1 MFGGDNIDSRPVFS
15 AFVEENRLQYDANAF
30 PQLQLFGE
38 FPGVC
43 GVGHTNHMANKH
55 TTATC
60 NPNHRTGVEESIFI
74 QQKHLISLNN
84 YLHQDT
90 AGQSGSILNP
100 NAVSTGLKLS
110 YEEEEHN
117 SSVTSAS
124 ENLQAVLPVIS
135 SLSDNLKIEFD
146 RQREEFD
153 HYIKVQEEK
162 VLKGVTELR
171 QRQTVSFLNAIEKG
185 VNRKLHEKEIELE
198 NMKCKNKELIE
209 RIKQVSVEVQSWHYK
224 TKYNESVVTFLKSN
238 LQQIMAQGAKRGKEG
253 CGDSEVDDAASY
265 TNANRL
271 GIIDVPGSSVFTKKP
286 TNCRACKVREVSVL
300 LLPCRHLCLCKDCEG
315 FIDICPVCSVMKTA
329 TVQVYM
335 P

>member
-1 MFGGDNIDSRPVFS
+1 M
-15 AFVEENRLQYDANAF
+15 LQIF
-30 PQLQLFGE
+30 FTV
-38 FPGVC
+38 PGVC

-153 HYIKVQEEK
+153 HYIKVQ
-162 VLKGVTELR
+162 VINVIL
-171 QRQTVSFLNAIEKG
+171 QT
-185 VNRKLHEKEIELE
+185 
-198 NMKCKNKELIE
+198 NMWCHFN
-209 RIKQVSVEVQSWHYK
+209 VGHSA
-224 TKYNESVVTFLKSN
+224 TF
-238 LQQIMAQGAKRGKEG
+238 
-253 CGDSEVDDAASY
+253 
-265 TNANRL
+265 
-271 GIIDVPGSSVFTKKP
+271 
-286 TNCRACKVREVSVL
+286 
-300 LLPCRHLCLCKDCEG
+300 
-315 FIDICPVCSVMKTA
+315 
-329 TVQVYM
+329 
-335 P
+335 

>member
-1 MFGGDNIDSRPVFS
+1 
-15 AFVEENRLQYDANAF
+15 
-30 PQLQLFGE
+30 
-38 FPGVC
+38 
-43 GVGHTNHMANKH
+43 
-55 TTATC
+55 
-60 NPNHRTGVEESIFI
+60 
-74 QQKHLISLNN
+74 
-84 YLHQDT
+84 
-90 AGQSGSILNP
+90 
-100 NAVSTGLKLS
+100 
-110 YEEEEHN
+110 
-117 SSVTSAS
+117 
-124 ENLQAVLPVIS
+124 
-135 SLSDNLKIEFD
+135 
-146 RQREEFD
+146 
-153 HYIKVQEEK
+153 
-162 VLKGVTELR
+162 
-171 QRQTVSFLNAIEKG
+171 
-185 VNRKLHEKEIELE
+185 
-198 NMKCKNKELIE
+198 MKCKNKELIE